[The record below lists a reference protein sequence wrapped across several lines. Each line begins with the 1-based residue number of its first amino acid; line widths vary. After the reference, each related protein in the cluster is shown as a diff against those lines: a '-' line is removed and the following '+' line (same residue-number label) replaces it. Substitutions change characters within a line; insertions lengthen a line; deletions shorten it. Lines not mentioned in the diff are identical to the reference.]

1 MIANLLFQNAPILLM
16 CQLSVII
23 VVARLF
29 GHAARYLGQSAIVA
43 EIVAGIV
50 LGPSVLQIIAPTAF
64 ATLFPPSG
72 MNTLNV
78 LSELGLVLYLFLVG
92 MEFDLAALRRRVMPG
107 LFISNA
113 SLLVP
118 LALGSGLAWL
128 VAQELAPDSVPQWVF
143 IAFVGV
149 AMSISA
155 YPMLNR
161 MLADHGFARTRLGK
175 LALTTAALDDLTG
188 WGLLALIFVLGRSHS
203 VSGTIGAL
211 GLAAGFGIL
220 MLGLVR
226 PLLARIG
233 QTASDRQRVTPG
245 MVAFSFVSL
254 FAAVIVA
261 HLVGTHAL
269 FGAFVMGLC
278 MPHRG
283 SFSRAVAEKIEDV
296 VTIVLLPLFFVL
308 SGLQTDI
315 RLLAD
320 AGSWSICAALVFV
333 AYVGKF
339 GGGAVAARIA
349 GIPWREAMAL
359 GVLLNT
365 RGLMELVV
373 LHVGREQGIVE
384 PPMFTMLVVMTV
396 LTTAVTQRL
405 VARMMR
411 EHVATPQVKSVLH
424 APAVVGG
431 AAAENQRF
439 IPKRT
444 VSQVHVVRSGQVE
457 QQVHP
462 LRLLLCVG
470 QRSTGPSMLDLA
482 VSLGSTGLGDATA
495 LHISRPPERTSALV
509 SSDESEGFS
518 EEGMNALAPLMERA
532 QERNARIVPLAT
544 ESSFPAREIL
554 AASRRQSAE
563 LIVLGWHRPVISA
576 NILGGIVGEVIA
588 ESPVP
593 VTVLVSSGTASP
605 KRIVGLISQSG
616 SGRLARELAFR
627 MAHES
632 GAEVVLVAPGIVG
645 ETSTRHVEPIRDDR
659 FPLVRAVLITCPG
672 MSNESAALDEIGST
686 TDFLVVPTDG
696 QWGPSLPSVSLE
708 TSTLLSKMAG
718 RTTLLVHARPD
729 WQLPSPGVSA
739 SPGQVNG

>member
-1 MIANLLFQNAPILLM
+1 MIANLLFQNPPILLI
-16 CQLSVII
+16 CQLTVII

-29 GHAARYLGQSAIVA
+29 GQVARYLGQSAVVA

-50 LGPSVLQIIAPTAF
+50 LGPSVLQIVAPAAF
-64 ATLFPPSG
+64 ATLFPLSG
-72 MNTLNV
+72 MNTLTA

-92 MEFDLAALRRRVMPG
+92 MEFDLASLRRRVMPG
-107 LFISNA
+107 LFISHA

-118 LALGSGLAWL
+118 LGLGSGLAWL
-128 VAQELAPDSVPQWVF
+128 VAQELAPEAVPQWVF
-143 IAFVGV
+143 VAFIGV

-155 YPMLNR
+155 FPMLSR

-203 VSGTIGAL
+203 WSGTLGAL

-245 MVAFSFVSL
+245 MVAFCLVSL

-283 SFSRAVAEKIEDV
+283 SFSRAIAEKVEDM
-296 VTIVLLPLFFVL
+296 VTIALLPLFFVL

-320 AGSWSICAALVFV
+320 AGSWSICAGLVVV
-333 AYVGKF
+333 AWVGKF
-339 GGGAVAARIA
+339 GGGAVAARLT
-349 GIPWREAMAL
+349 GISWRDAMAL

-373 LHVGREQGIVE
+373 LHVGREQGIVD

-396 LTTAVTQRL
+396 LTTGLTQTLVTRLLRNPESTSSLPAAGVPSAVPPGIAAQGSLRAPRTADTQAHQVL
-405 VARMMR
+405 SGHIA
-411 EHVATPQVKSVLH
+411 PQLH
-424 APAVVGG
+424 A
-431 AAAENQRF
+431 F
-439 IPKRT
+439 
-444 VSQVHVVRSGQVE
+444 
-457 QQVHP
+457 
-462 LRLLLCVG
+462 RLLLCVG
-470 QRSTGPSMLDLA
+470 QRSTGPSMLDVA
-482 VSLGSTGLGDATA
+482 VLLGSTGLGDATA
-495 LHISRPPERTSALV
+495 LHISRPSERTSALV
-509 SSDESEGFS
+509 SSDESDSFS
-518 EEGMNALAPLMERA
+518 EESTNALALMMERA

-544 ESSFPAREIL
+544 QSSFPAREIL
-554 AASRRQSAE
+554 AAARRKSAE

-588 ESPVP
+588 DSPVP
-593 VTVLVSSGTASP
+593 VVILVSSGQTAP
-605 KRIVGLISQSG
+605 QRIVGLVSDSG
-616 SGRLARELAFR
+616 SGRLVRELAFR
-627 MAHES
+627 MAHAS
-632 GAEVVLVAPGIVG
+632 GAELVLLAPSADGD
-645 ETSTRHVEPIRDDR
+645 TSGRHVEPVRDER
-659 FPLVRAVLITCPG
+659 FPMIRAVLITCAG
-672 MSNESAALDEIGST
+672 TSNERAALEETGAN
-686 TDFLVVPTDG
+686 TDLLLVPTDG
-696 QWGPSLPSVSLE
+696 SWGPSPAGVSLE
-708 TSTLLSKMAG
+708 SSSLLTRMSG
-718 RTTLLVHARPD
+718 RTTLLVHARQD
-729 WQLPSPGVSA
+729 WQAPTVQTHPNA
-739 SPGQVNG
+739 SPVA